1 LASIAFGQKI
11 SGIFRQKAGFLGR
24 TSGKPDTPQT
34 VTRRADERRRD
45 RISVANDPAISAGHR
60 SGASM
65 TTDPQSVLSYSE
77 ATVLLARH
85 SWEDVS
91 MRTKETGTDPQPTQ
105 RERLIYACAR
115 NLSREVRAFAH
126 RQPGVLSTTS
136 GPVVVAAVFCLVFLV
151 MGTAFSFSTFAS
163 QLGHELNAGSG
174 SISFIF
180 GCAMAL
186 LYGGGL
192 FSGALADRIGT
203 HRVAGAG
210 ALLAGVSLAAAGAVG
225 KVWQADVALGLGFG
239 LGLAVC
245 YTPAVAAVQ
254 LWFDRNRGVASGIA
268 LSGTGLGTLL
278 MPLLARWLIDSQ
290 GWRVALAVM
299 GLVVAGFGF
308 MASNW
313 IRRPPGLPTTPSSRR
328 SRGLLRK
335 LAREPRFRQ
344 LYVAGFLSSL
354 VLLVPVVHMIP
365 HAVRAGVAPRDAAWL
380 ISILGFGSLA
390 GRLVLGHAADRL
402 GRQRTLGV
410 LHVALG
416 MLFLVWTIKVA
427 FVTLALFAFAYGVC
441 YGATIAL
448 RPAVIA
454 DHFAGPNLA
463 AVTGL
468 HYTSSVLGPLVG
480 PMAFGYSVDFWN
492 SDLIASC
499 VAAVCLVAAGYFFAA
514 KPPRIPL
521 RRMSSCRPRSSRT
534 KMPGL
539 TSFSNGRPLAMP
551 NA

>member
-1 LASIAFGQKI
+1 MRIKEAGAD
-11 SGIFRQKAGFLGR
+11 RQPGEQEPS
-24 TSGKPDTPQT
+24 TQD
-34 VTRRADERRRD
+34 
-45 RISVANDPAISAGHR
+45 
-60 SGASM
+60 
-65 TTDPQSVLSYSE
+65 LS
-77 ATVLLARH
+77 H
-85 SWEDVS
+85 
-91 MRTKETGTDPQPTQ
+91 
-105 RERLIYACAR
+105 
-115 NLSREVRAFAH
+115 EVRALAC
-126 RQPGVLSTTS
+126 RRPGALSTTS

-151 MGTAFSFSTFAS
+151 MGSAFSFSTFAS
-163 QLGHELNAGSG
+163 ELGRELKAGSG
-174 SISFIF
+174 SVSFIF

-203 HRVAGAG
+203 HRVAAAG
-210 ALLAGVSLAAAGAVG
+210 ALLAGGSLVAAGAVG
-225 KVWQADVALGLGFG
+225 TVWQADIALGLGFG

-254 LWFDRNRGVASGIA
+254 PWFDRNRGVASGIA

-290 GWRVALAVM
+290 GWRPALAVI
-299 GLVVAGFGF
+299 GLGVAAFGF
-308 MASNW
+308 VASNW
-313 IRRPPGLPTTPSSRR
+313 IRRPPGSPATSSLSLSR
-328 SRGLLRK
+328 SSLRG
-335 LAREPRFRQ
+335 LAREPSFRR

-365 HAVRAGVAPRDAAWL
+365 HAVRAGMAPHEAAWL

-402 GRQRTLGV
+402 GRQGTLGALHIV
-410 LHVALG
+410 LGL
-416 MLFLVWTIKVA
+416 LFLIWTIKVG
-427 FVTLALFAFAYGVC
+427 FVTVAFFAFAYGVC

-463 AVTGL
+463 AITGL

-480 PMAFGYSVDFWN
+480 PAAFGYSVDLWN

-499 VAAVCLVAAGYFFAA
+499 VAAACLVAAGCFFAA
-514 KPPRIPL
+514 KPPRILL
-521 RRMSSCRPRSSRT
+521 RRMSICPPRPSRT
-534 KMPGL
+534 KVPGFIN
-539 TSFSNGRPLAMP
+539 FSKSQPSAIP
-551 NA
+551 AT

>member
-1 LASIAFGQKI
+1 MKRKEGKEAQLTRWKV
-11 SGIFRQKAGFLGR
+11 SG
-24 TSGKPDTPQT
+24 
-34 VTRRADERRRD
+34 
-45 RISVANDPAISAGHR
+45 
-60 SGASM
+60 
-65 TTDPQSVLSYSE
+65 LSY
-77 ATVLLARH
+77 
-85 SWEDVS
+85 
-91 MRTKETGTDPQPTQ
+91 
-105 RERLIYACAR
+105 AR
-115 NLSREVRAFAH
+115 NQLLEVRATAD
-126 RQPGVLSTTS
+126 RRGDVLSTTS
-136 GPVVVAAVFCLVFLV
+136 GPVVVTAVFCLVFLV
-151 MGTAFSFSTFAS
+151 MGSAFSFSTFAS
-163 QLGHELNAGSG
+163 ELGRDLKAGSG

-203 HRVAGAG
+203 HRIAGAG
-210 ALLAGVSLAAAGAVG
+210 ALLCGGSLVAAGAVG
-225 KVWQADVALGLGFG
+225 TVWEADVTLGAGFG
-239 LGLAVC
+239 LGLAIC

-254 LWFDRNRGVASGIA
+254 PWFDRNRGIASGIA

-278 MPLLARWLIDSQ
+278 MPLLARWLIEDE
-290 GWRVALAVM
+290 GWRVALIVI
-299 GLVVAGFGF
+299 GLAVAGFGF
-308 MASNW
+308 LASNW
-313 IRRPPGLPTTPSSRR
+313 IRRPPGLPPTFLSQRSSN
-328 SRGLLRK
+328 SLRK
-335 LAREPRFRQ
+335 LVRDTRFRQ

-365 HAVRAGVAPRDAAWL
+365 HAVRSGVTLRDAAWL

-416 MLFLVWTIKVA
+416 TLFITWTIKVG
-427 FVTLALFAFAYGVC
+427 FITLALFAFAYGVC

-454 DHFAGPNLA
+454 DHFPGPNLA

-480 PMAFGYSVDFWN
+480 PAAFGYSVDFWN
-492 SDLIASC
+492 NDLIASC
-499 VAAVCLVAAGYFFAA
+499 VAAACLVAAGYFFGA
-514 KPPRIPL
+514 KPPRIPM
-521 RRMSSCRPRSSRT
+521 RWASICRPRSTRT
-534 KMPGL
+534 KMAGF

-551 NA
+551 AL

>member
-1 LASIAFGQKI
+1 
-11 SGIFRQKAGFLGR
+11 
-24 TSGKPDTPQT
+24 
-34 VTRRADERRRD
+34 
-45 RISVANDPAISAGHR
+45 
-60 SGASM
+60 
-65 TTDPQSVLSYSE
+65 
-77 ATVLLARH
+77 
-85 SWEDVS
+85 
-91 MRTKETGTDPQPTQ
+91 MRTKEKRTDPQPTQ
-105 RERLIYACAR
+105 REPLIYAYAQ
-115 NLSREVRAFAH
+115 NLWREVWAFAY
-126 RQPGVLSTTS
+126 RRPGGLSTTS

-151 MGTAFSFSTFAS
+151 MGAAFSFSTFAS
-163 QLGHELNAGSG
+163 ELARDLKAGSG

-210 ALLAGVSLAAAGAVG
+210 ALLAGVSLAAASAVG
-225 KVWQADVALGLGFG
+225 RVWQADVALGLGFG

-254 LWFDRNRGVASGIA
+254 PWFDRNRGVASGIA

-278 MPLLARWLIDSQ
+278 MPLLARWLIDHE
-290 GWRVALAVM
+290 GWRAALIIM
-299 GLVVAGFGF
+299 GLGVGGFGF
-308 MASNW
+308 VASNW
-313 IRRPPGLPTTPSSRR
+313 IRLPPGLPTTSSSPWSHPS
-328 SRGLLRK
+328 LRK
-335 LAREPRFRQ
+335 LARDPSFRR

-354 VLLVPVVHMIP
+354 VLLVPIVHMVP
-365 HAVRAGVAPRDAAWL
+365 HAIRAGVAPRDAALL

-390 GRLVLGHAADRL
+390 GRLMLGHAADRL
-402 GRQRTLGV
+402 GRQRTLGA

-416 MLFLVWTIKVA
+416 TMFLAWTIKEGFVA
-427 FVTLALFAFAYGVC
+427 LAFFAFAYGVC

-454 DHFAGPNLA
+454 DHFGGPNLA

-480 PMAFGYSVDFWN
+480 PAAFGYSVDFWN

-499 VAAVCLVAAGYFFAA
+499 VAAACLVAAGFFFAT
-514 KPPRIPL
+514 KPPPIRL
-521 RRMSSCRPRSSRT
+521 RRAAICRPQLRRTRMRGFSS
-534 KMPGL
+534 
-539 TSFSNGRPLAMP
+539 FRPLALP
-551 NA
+551 TA

>member
-1 LASIAFGQKI
+1 
-11 SGIFRQKAGFLGR
+11 
-24 TSGKPDTPQT
+24 
-34 VTRRADERRRD
+34 
-45 RISVANDPAISAGHR
+45 
-60 SGASM
+60 M
-65 TTDPQSVLSYSE
+65 T
-77 ATVLLARH
+77 
-85 SWEDVS
+85 
-91 MRTKETGTDPQPTQ
+91 
-105 RERLIYACAR
+105 
-115 NLSREVRAFAH
+115 AH
-126 RQPGVLSTTS
+126 RRGDVLSTIS

-151 MGTAFSFSTFAS
+151 MGSAFSFSTFAS
-163 QLGHELNAGSG
+163 ELGRDLQAGSG

-203 HRVAGAG
+203 HRIAGAG
-210 ALLAGVSLAAAGAVG
+210 ALLCGGSLVAAGAVG
-225 KVWQADVALGLGFG
+225 TVWEADVTLGAGFG
-239 LGLAVC
+239 LGLAIC

-254 LWFDRNRGVASGIA
+254 PWFDRNRGIASGIA

-278 MPLLARWLIDSQ
+278 MPLLARWLIEDE
-290 GWRVALAVM
+290 GWRVALILI
-299 GLVVAGFGF
+299 GLGVAGFGF
-308 MASNW
+308 LASNW
-313 IRRPPGLPTTPSSRR
+313 IRRPPGLPPTFSSQR
-328 SRGLLRK
+328 SSNSLRK
-335 LAREPRFRQ
+335 LVRDARFRK

-354 VLLVPVVHMIP
+354 VLLVPVVHLIP
-365 HAVRAGVAPRDAAWL
+365 HAVRAGVTPPDAAWL

-416 MLFLVWTIKVA
+416 MLFVTWTIKVG
-427 FVTLALFAFAYGVC
+427 FITLALFAFAYGVC

-454 DHFAGPNLA
+454 DCFPGPNLA
-463 AVTGL
+463 AVTGV

-480 PMAFGYSVDFWN
+480 PAAFGYSVDFWN

-499 VAAVCLVAAGYFFAA
+499 VAAACLVAAGYFFGA

-521 RRMSSCRPRSSRT
+521 RQARISWPRLARSKMSD
-534 KMPGL
+534 L
-539 TSFSNGRPLAMP
+539 TSFSNGRPLAML
-551 NA
+551 AA